1 MAYEMKSDLR
11 VVKTRAAI
19 KGAIK
24 QMICEM
30 PLSDITV
37 KELTERA
44 MIHRKTFYL
53 HYQSIE
59 DLFEDLGNDVVESYK
74 KRIDQLP
81 PDAPFGD
88 INRTFFE
95 FMAVQEPYV
104 ERIYCSPEYGDV
116 LTRMLAGMVKH
127 NRGKNNPYK
136 KFPWE
141 EQEIINTYIVLGS
154 VNIYRTW
161 VKDGKLIPVERL
173 MELAGSLM
181 STGIDGILGNGQKRR
196 SRSETPDR
204 SPQNISGLGSS
215 LGPPSYGALPI
226 DSSFCST
233 SLRPIS
239 VTP

>member
-19 KGAIK
+19 KNAIK

-30 PLSDITV
+30 PLSAITV

-81 PDAPFGD
+81 DDAPISE

-95 FMAVQEPYV
+95 FMAEQEPYV
-104 ERIYCSPEYGDV
+104 EKIYCSPEYGDV
-116 LTRMLAGMVKH
+116 LTRMLAEMVQH
-127 NRGKNNPYK
+127 NRGKNNPYR

-161 VKDGKLIPVERL
+161 VRDGKLIPVDRL
-173 MELAGSLM
+173 RELACSLLF
-181 STGIDGILGNGQKRR
+181 SGIGGVLGKDQKRPLEKR
-196 SRSETPDR
+196 DGAR
-204 SPQNISGLGSS
+204 SPQNISGRGSS
-215 LGPPSYGALPI
+215 LGPPSYGDLPM
-226 DSSFCST
+226 DSSF
-233 SLRPIS
+233 
-239 VTP
+239 